1 MKLFLDICLGIGLA
15 LAVGLRP
22 FMPALLAGVLAS
34 ANAGIDFSH
43 TDFSFLESP
52 VFLVILVVAVVLLV
66 LAERRLGPE
75 RVDSGPLGGAV
86 LAVAL
91 ALGALLFAGALA
103 DDGYE
108 WWPGL
113 IGGVACAALA
123 VITARLFLR
132 RIRARLDSE
141 TAVALPAYAEAA
153 ALALAALS
161 VFVPPVSLVFLAF
174 LVWLLIGQRRR
185 EGEKYAG
192 LRILR

>member
-22 FMPALLAGVLAS
+22 FIPALLVGALAS
-34 ANAGIDFSH
+34 GNVGIDFDH
-43 TDFSFLESP
+43 TKFSFLESP
-52 VFLVILVVAVVLLV
+52 VFLALLVVAIILLV

-75 RVDSGPLGGAV
+75 RVDSGPVGGLLLG
-86 LAVAL
+86 LAL
-91 ALGALLFAGALA
+91 ALGAVLFAGSLA
-103 DDGYE
+103 DDGYT

-113 IGGVACAALA
+113 VGGVLCAALA
-123 VITARLFLR
+123 VVTARLFLR
-132 RIRARLDSE
+132 RIRSRLDSE
-141 TAVALPAYAEAA
+141 TASALPAYAEGL
-153 ALALAALS
+153 ALVLAALS

-174 LVWLLIGQRRR
+174 LVWLLVGQRRR